1 MDSYESVKNA
11 LENGNSKRL
20 QNLNADLTKQIEV
33 LNTKSIEE
41 VLGAIDG
48 SSSSLD
54 RNFGAETFIPT
65 VARQQK
71 KKFTAIR

>member
-1 MDSYESVKNA
+1 MDSYKSVKDA
-11 LENGNSKRL
+11 LENNNSKRL
-20 QNLNADLTKQIEV
+20 QDLNADLTKKIEV

-41 VLGAIDG
+41 LLCAIDS
-48 SSSSLD
+48 SSSSLA